1 MGVQFQPPNW
11 THTQTMLVYLM
22 CLSFLVTGLEG
33 KRKFNG
39 GRARGGK
46 SAERS
51 WHVAGPE
58 GESTCGNYTET
69 ELYTGEPPST
79 ACTEIGTAFCICGTR
94 DDLEGEQIE
103 WRFTCGT
110 CELKWK
116 PTRDEDDKK
125 KRISAEAK
133 KKKKEMRM
141 KMRMKLK
148 SQNTRK
154 EKL

>member
-1 MGVQFQPPNW
+1 
-11 THTQTMLVYLM
+11 MLHLV
-22 CLSFLVTGLEG
+22 CLALLLTGLDG
-33 KRKFNG
+33 KRKFSG

-46 SAERS
+46 TVERS

-58 GESTCGNYTET
+58 GEASCGNYTHT
-69 ELYTGEPPST
+69 QLYTGDPPST
-79 ACTEIGTAFCICGTR
+79 ACTEVDSDFCICGTR
-94 DDLEGEQIE
+94 DDLEGEEIE
-103 WRFTCGT
+103 WKFTCGT

-116 PTRDEDDKK
+116 PTRDEGDMKKRRQEK

-148 SQNTRK
+148 GQTSS
-154 EKL
+154 